1 MLSSRCE
8 SRDLFQELS
17 CRSPFSAFGKRTLQ
31 WYAGADFE
39 GGHLVVLSREAMI
52 GPSKRS
58 LRSQTRLKNGRVLA
72 AVPSVGLND
81 PLSGH

>member
-1 MLSSRCE
+1 MVVLT
-8 SRDLFQELS
+8 
-17 CRSPFSAFGKRTLQ
+17 RSPAATKRSLFSAFGRRTLQ

-39 GGHLVVLSREAMI
+39 GCHLVVLSREAMI

-72 AVPSVGLND
+72 AVPA
-81 PLSGH
+81 